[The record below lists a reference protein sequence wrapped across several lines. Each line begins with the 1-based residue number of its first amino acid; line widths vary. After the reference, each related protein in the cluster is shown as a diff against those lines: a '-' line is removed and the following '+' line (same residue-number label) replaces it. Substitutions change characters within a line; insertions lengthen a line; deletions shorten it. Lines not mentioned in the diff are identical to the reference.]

1 MMSETSGVT
10 TATANASTSGDAV
23 IEAVTNVIV
32 DCIEEFAEVDRDRIE
47 RGALLEVLDID
58 SLDLVEIGQVLEER
72 FGVLIEPS
80 HMKDVTTV
88 GDAIDAVMS
97 CFPDEQDS

>member
-1 MMSETSGVT
+1 MSDTVGRVAAET
-10 TATANASTSGDAV
+10 ADASTSRDAV
-23 IEAVTNVIV
+23 VEEVTNVIV
-32 DCIEEFAEVDRDRIE
+32 DCIEEFAEVDRDKIARDV
-47 RGALLEVLDID
+47 LLEVLDID

-72 FGVLIEPS
+72 FGILIEPS

-97 CFPDEQDS
+97 CFPAELDS